1 MITDGWLDSVNKVV
15 SPNKSGKIAPTII
28 VMHYTASWRAAGA
41 IKTLSTRGTKVSAQI
56 VVDTDGTITQLVPFD
71 VKAWHA
77 GPSTYKGINGLNSH
91 SIGIEIVNP
100 GYLKMQ
106 ADGTYKGINGL
117 NSHSI
122 GIEIVNPGYLKMQA
136 DGSFKDSNGR
146 IHSAEK
152 VQQTIKTKDPRVG
165 SGDWHWPMYP
175 LPQLEAVEQLTKIL
189 IAEYGITDIVSH
201 RQIDTRGWKT
211 DPGPA
216 FPMAHMRALL
226 PDTDN
231 QTDDDVFTSP
241 VPVPKPTPLAVDD
254 PTDEP
259 LKDVPQ
265 VDERGHGH
273 GDMNFFERIGHS
285 IWHLYDSLF

>member
-1 MITDGWLDSVNKVV
+1 MITNGWLDDVNKVI
-15 SPNKSGKIAPTII
+15 SPNKSGKITPRFI

-41 IKTLSTRGTKVSAQI
+41 IRTLSTRGTKVSAQI
-56 VVDTDGTITQLVPFD
+56 VVDTDGMITQLVPFD

-77 GPSTYKGINGLNSH
+77 GPSIYNGVKGLNSH

-106 ADGTYKGINGL
+106 T
-117 NSHSI
+117 
-122 GIEIVNPGYLKMQA
+122 

-146 IHSAEK
+146 NHSAAK
-152 VQQTIKTKDPRVG
+152 VQQTIKTKDARVG

-175 LPQLEAVEQLTKIL
+175 KPQLEAVERLTAEL
-189 IAEYGITDIVSH
+189 IAEYGIEAIVSH

-226 PDTDN
+226 ADASPRTDTDA
-231 QTDDDVFTSP
+231 FTSP
-241 VPVPKPTPLAVDD
+241 IPVPKPKSLAVDD

-265 VDERGHGH
+265 PDERGHGH
-273 GDMNFFERIGHS
+273 GDMNFFEKIGHS
-285 IWHLYDSLF
+285 LWHVYDRLF

>member
-1 MITDGWLDSVNKVV
+1 MITNGWLDGVHKVV
-15 SPNKSGKIAPTII
+15 SPNKSGKITPTII

-41 IKTLSTRGTKVSAQI
+41 IKTLSTRSAKVSAQI
-56 VVDTDGTITQLVPFD
+56 VIDTDGTITQLVPFD

-77 GPSTYKGINGLNSH
+77 GPSVYKGI
-91 SIGIEIVNP
+91 
-100 GYLKMQ
+100 K
-106 ADGTYKGINGL
+106 GL

-146 IHSAEK
+146 IHSAAK

-175 LPQLEAVEQLTKIL
+175 KPQLEAVERLTRIL
-189 IAEYGITDIVSH
+189 IDEYGITDIVSH

-216 FPMAHMRALL
+216 FPMAYMRELL
-226 PDTDN
+226 ADASDQVN
-231 QTDDDVFTSP
+231 EDVFTSP
-241 VPVPKPTPLAVDD
+241 VPVPKPRPLAVDD